1 MLQIDELRKSCEV
14 GTEQHKVYEQLYVQ
28 WQVGRKSSFKKGKTK
43 GAVSQV
49 LGLNRFQIAND
60 VRNHQEDT
68 KLCLSKVEFGE
79 LLDRISLFYP
89 NESVF
94 GKRIKNAKQSQTCG
108 LDLHAVYM
116 LLFSI
121 EDNGY
126 VSSLNQQRRRKLD
139 LRLEVV
145 KQEAQDA
152 RVVPWSASAQAD
164 RTHYKRHNPTPDT
177 KQDEQLV
184 AAPKRHCSVSAAESS
199 R

>member
-1 MLQIDELRKSCEV
+1 MDI
-14 GTEQHKVYEQLYVQ
+14 
-28 WQVGRKSSFKKGKTK
+28 
-43 GAVSQV
+43 SQT
-49 LGLNRFQIAND
+49 ATD

-79 LLDRISLFYP
+79 LFDRILVSYTGL
-89 NESVF
+89 SAF
-94 GKRIKNAKQSQTCG
+94 GKRINNAKQSKTGG

-121 EDNGY
+121 EGNGY
-126 VSSLNQQRRRKLD
+126 VSSLDKNSRKKLD
-139 LRLEVV
+139 NNLAAVE
-145 KQEAQDA
+145 QEAHDA
-152 RVVPWSASAQAD
+152 RLVPWSASAQAD